1 MILFIVCFK
10 WYSLKWDKILNWHKE
25 CLLRQCI
32 NPFIDNIRSI
42 CWRPFWIQGIN
53 LMASWDRSQ
62 TIQFTVNKDLHTR
75 INLTAHSHKLWVFSL
90 LAYLNSVFSSLNKD
104 KWLAGTHIIRNRY
117 KTQDKI
123 SSSFHYATFPLNKKV
138 TPKTPRFAGISNS
151 AKTWSLPS
159 RILPYKGRDTQV
171 NN

>member
-62 TIQFTVNKDLHTR
+62 TIQFTVNKDR
-75 INLTAHSHKLWVFSL
+75 SHVLV
-90 LAYLNSVFSSLNKD
+90 ANI
-104 KWLAGTHIIRNRY
+104 TRY
-117 KTQDKI
+117 KPWWVKREGFWTGLVIAWVTASPTQ
-123 SSSFHYATFPLNKKV
+123 
-138 TPKTPRFAGISNS
+138 KT
-151 AKTWSLPS
+151 
-159 RILPYKGRDTQV
+159 KGRVPEFPVFPFFFSRYLITSWRQLRAVSAEKDRGMC
-171 NN
+171 